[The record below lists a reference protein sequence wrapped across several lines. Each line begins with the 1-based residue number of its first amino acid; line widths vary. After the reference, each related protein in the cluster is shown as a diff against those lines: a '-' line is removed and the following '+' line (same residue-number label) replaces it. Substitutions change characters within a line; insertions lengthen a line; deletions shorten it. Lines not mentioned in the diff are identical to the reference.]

1 MKERPI
7 LFSGPMIKAILAGQK
22 TMTRRVAKVRPSPTT
37 GHPQLILRSP
47 YAANLYDDG
56 PAWSPAGGDP
66 EQPLVGADLARHCPF
81 GDIGDRLWVKETWRT
96 SARIDNEPPSA
107 FSLWPVKYLA
117 DGQVLKHGAFFGDTD
132 GKTRVSIH
140 MPRWASRI
148 TLEISGV
155 RCERLQSISEEDAKA
170 EGLNGD
176 YVWASGAASCDGHGN
191 LVVNQFA
198 QLWDKINGKRPG
210 CDWASNCWVWVVEFA
225 VVKGIT

>member
-1 MKERPI
+1 MKEKPI
-7 LFSGPMIKAILAGQK
+7 LFSGEMVKAILAGKK

-96 SARIDNEPPSA
+96 SARIDHEPPSA

-132 GKTRVSIH
+132 GKTRVSIF

-148 TLEISGV
+148 TLEIVGV

-170 EGLNGD
+170 EGVEAVRIADVPRN
-176 YVWASGAASCDGHGN
+176 AAWTARQD
-191 LVVNQFA
+191 FA

-210 CDWASNCWVWVVEFA
+210 CQWDDSPLVWVLAFS
-225 VVKGIT
+225 VVKG